1 MFKLCKRFMNYVRVK
16 NAIRHANRMQ
26 QLTRKQHF
34 VIKIHDQIHVYDR
47 NKINYLID
55 CGILKK
61 ELRGA
66 LELRK
71 ISIYFTK

>member
-16 NAIRHANRMQ
+16 NAIRHADRMQ

-71 ISIYFTK
+71 ISIYYTK